1 MVGDSVR
8 HDVEGALGAGM
19 GAALL
24 HRSDVALDE
33 ADALERG
40 FSLREIAPPHA
51 DNDDM
56 LRARMVQ
63 SLGTRA

>member
-1 MVGDSVR
+1 MDAEFV
-8 HDVEGALGAGM
+8 ALDG
-19 GAALL
+19 
-24 HRSDVALDE
+24 LDE

-40 FSLREIAPPHA
+40 FSLREIAAPHA

-63 SLGTRA
+63 SLGKRA